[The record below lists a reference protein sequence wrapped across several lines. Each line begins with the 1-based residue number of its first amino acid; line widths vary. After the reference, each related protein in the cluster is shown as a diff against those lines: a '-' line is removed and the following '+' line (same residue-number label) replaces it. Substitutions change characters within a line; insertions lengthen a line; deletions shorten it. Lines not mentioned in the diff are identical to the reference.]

1 MESFADFTKKI
12 IAKNQDLFVTLEEL
26 DRTGKLRKAVYKG
39 KYSITV
45 DEQLMSD
52 FRSYCQKNGLKM
64 SSVIEK
70 LIKEYLREKK
80 L

>member
-1 MESFADFTKKI
+1 MESFADFTRKI
-12 IAKNQDLFVTLEEL
+12 MAKNQDLFVTLEEL
-26 DRTGKLRKAVYKG
+26 DRTGKLRKAKYKG

-45 DEQLMSD
+45 DEQLMAD

-64 SSVIEK
+64 STLIEK
-70 LIKEYLREKK
+70 LIKDYLREK